1 MRQRNA
7 NTPLADGQVSAAIVL
22 LVTADP
28 RGLPLRIVALA
39 GLLFGAVVV
48 TAKVDAWWMVTIAV
62 AGLVIAAGG
71 IGVSVARMLRADDS
85 VPPGSGGRSVVAAA
99 VVGVAAVVLAIALA
113 SEESSGASVARPTA
127 ASADQTIR
135 DFLAG
140 SVLDDNAYAAC
151 GYLTPH
157 AQEGIARSAGDDETC
172 RDALSATRPS
182 FAAIQSEGTLHAL
195 RLRAVVRDGT
205 ADVTAT
211 PREGPPVTFVLRRT
225 TGDEA
230 AAYEAPPTAW
240 RIARGATAVLP
251 FLSGRP

>member
-1 MRQRNA
+1 
-7 NTPLADGQVSAAIVL
+7 VSAAIVL

-28 RGLPLRIVALA
+28 RGLLLRIIALT
-39 GLLFGAVVV
+39 GLLVGAVVV
-48 TAKVDAWWMVTIAV
+48 TARVDAWWMVTIAV
-62 AGLVIAAGG
+62 AALVIAAGG
-71 IGVSVARMLRADDS
+71 IGVSVARMLRASDS
-85 VPPGSGGRSVVAAA
+85 VPPGSGMRSVVASA

-113 SEESSGASVARPTA
+113 SEESAGASAARPTA

-151 GYLTPH
+151 GYLTPR
-157 AQEGIARSAGDDETC
+157 AQEGIARS
-172 RDALSATRPS
+172 
-182 FAAIQSEGTLHAL
+182 
-195 RLRAVVRDGT
+195 T

-211 PREGPPVTFVLRRT
+211 PKVGPPVTFVLRRT

-251 FLSGRP
+251 SLGGRS

>member
-1 MRQRNA
+1 
-7 NTPLADGQVSAAIVL
+7 
-22 LVTADP
+22 VTADP
-28 RGLPLRIVALA
+28 RGLLLRIVALA
-39 GLLFGAVVV
+39 GLLVGAVVV
-48 TAKVDAWWMVTIAV
+48 TAKVDTWWMAAIAV
-62 AGLVIAAGG
+62 AALVIAAAG
-71 IGVSVARMLRADDS
+71 IGVSVARMLRVSDS
-85 VPPGSGGRSVVAAA
+85 APPRPGVRSVVTSA
-99 VVGVAAVVLAIALA
+99 VVGVAAVVLAVALA
-113 SEESSGASVARPTA
+113 SDESAGASVARPTA

-151 GYLTPH
+151 EYLAPR
-157 AQEGIARSAGDDETC
+157 AQAGIARTAGRDETC

-182 FAAIQSEGTLHAL
+182 FAAIQSEGALHAL

-211 PREGPPVTFVLRRT
+211 PQGGPPVSFVLRRT
-225 TGDEA
+225 TADEA

-251 FLSGRP
+251 SLSGQS